1 MDGKIKLLTVEE
13 VAQHNKEGDLWTI
26 IDAKVFDLTK
36 FLKFHPGGKAVLL
49 DDEVRGKD
57 CTELF
62 YSLHRSEVLLRPQY
76 ARLQIGIIVGEEER
90 FKPLPPGSLSPVPYG
105 EPAWL
110 TRPFKSPY
118 YKESHYRL
126 HKEFR
131 KICDELI
138 IPEAKRCEETGDRIS
153 QKVVEELSKMN
164 IIAFKLGPGPH
175 LKGLKLLADVKPEEF
190 DYFHELLLGQESAR
204 AGQRGFIDGF
214 LAGAYIGLPPI
225 LNFANDRKLAQ
236 QITREVMEGSK
247 VVALAISEAF
257 AGSDV
262 SGLRCTARKSEDGKW
277 WIVNGTK
284 KWITNGTFADYF
296 TTACRTSKHG
306 LTMIVIPRGPGV
318 ETKPIKTSYSSTA
331 GTAFVS
337 FDDVRVPVSHTLG
350 EVDKGLKVIL
360 SNFNHERWGM
370 VVNTV
375 QLMRNIVDET
385 LRWSNQRK
393 VFGKPLIEQPVVRS
407 RIAQMISRV
416 EVCQTWLEHITHQMC
431 NMTYAQQANHLA
443 GPIALLK
450 QFATRCSQDTARD
463 ATQLFGGRGI
473 TKTGLGSAIEQY
485 HRTIPFDAILG
496 GTEDILADLGVR
508 QAQRAIPK
516 NIRL

>member
-26 IDAKVFDLTK
+26 IDA
-36 FLKFHPGGKAVLL
+36 KFHPGGKAVLL

-76 ARLQIGIIVGEEER
+76 ARLQIGTIVGEEER

-153 QKVVEELSKMN
+153 QK
-164 IIAFKLGPGPH
+164 LGPGPH
-175 LKGLKLLADVKPEEF
+175 LKGLKLLAG
-190 DYFHELLLGQESAR
+190 LLLGQESAR

-214 LAGAYIGLPPI
+214 LAGAYI
-225 LNFANDRKLAQ
+225 
-236 QITREVMEGSK
+236 GSK

-385 LRWSNQRK
+385 LR
-393 VFGKPLIEQPVVRS
+393 
-407 RIAQMISRV
+407 
-416 EVCQTWLEHITHQMC
+416 
-431 NMTYAQQANHLA
+431 
-443 GPIALLK
+443 
-450 QFATRCSQDTARD
+450 
-463 ATQLFGGRGI
+463 
-473 TKTGLGSAIEQY
+473 
-485 HRTIPFDAILG
+485 
-496 GTEDILADLGVR
+496 
-508 QAQRAIPK
+508 
-516 NIRL
+516 